1 MSENGYKKNID
12 ALFVEAKSLPVID
25 HVVQELIASFSN
37 EDVSA
42 DYIVSRIVSDP
53 VLSAK
58 LLRRANSAYFKV
70 ARQVATVFDAMHV
83 LGFVNLRTQ
92 IISIAL
98 TDGFKNVEGIDLTC
112 FWRYSLHTAV
122 VSRYWAKQA
131 GINPELAFTVG
142 LMHAIGHL
150 VMYLAMPQAMQKIE
164 QAMPL
169 MAYGRAEFEQNKL
182 GYSYAEVGAEL
193 ARRWSFPET
202 FSIAIAGFVN
212 PAASEEPLAALVHL
226 AAWRAQAQECGLS
239 NLADI
244 WPAEVAA
251 LIGLSEAEALQSLPD
266 WDVLCDGLQ
275 DLMG

>member
-12 ALFVEAKSLPVID
+12 ALFFEAKSLPVID

-70 ARQVATVFDAMHV
+70 TRQVATVFDAMHV

-92 IISIAL
+92 IIGIAL
-98 TDGFKNVEGIDLTC
+98 TDGFKNAEGIDLNR

-131 GINPELAFTVG
+131 GINPELAFTIG

-169 MAYGRAEFEQNKL
+169 MTSGRAQFEQDKL

-202 FSIAIAGFVN
+202 FAIAIAGLVN
-212 PAASEEPLAALVHL
+212 PVACEEPLAALVHL

-239 NLADI
+239 NLADV

-251 LIGLSEAEALQSLPD
+251 LIGLSGAEALQSLPD
-266 WDVLCDGLQ
+266 WEVLCEGLQ

>member
-12 ALFVEAKSLPVID
+12 ALFVEAKSLPVVD
-25 HVVQELIASFSN
+25 RVVQELIASFSN

-70 ARQVATVFDAMHV
+70 TRQVATVFDAMHV
-83 LGFVNLRTQ
+83 LGFVNMRTQ

-98 TDGFKNVEGIDLTC
+98 TDGFKNAEGIDLKR

-150 VMYLAMPQAMQKIE
+150 VMCLAIPQAMQKIE
-164 QAMPL
+164 EAMPL
-169 MAYGRAEFEQNKL
+169 MTSGRAEFEHEKL

-202 FSIAIAGFVN
+202 FAIAIAGLVN
-212 PAASEEPLAALVHL
+212 PVACEEPLAALVYL
-226 AAWRAQAQECGLS
+226 AAWRAQAQECDLS
-239 NLADI
+239 NLADV
-244 WPAEVAA
+244 WPAEVGA
-251 LIGLSEAEALQSLPD
+251 LIGLSGAEALQSLPD
-266 WDVLCDGLQ
+266 WDVLCEGLQ

>member
-12 ALFVEAKSLPVID
+12 ALFFEAKSLPVID
-25 HVVQELIASFSN
+25 RVVQELIASFSN
-37 EDVSA
+37 EGVSA

-70 ARQVATVFDAMHV
+70 ARQVATVFEAMHV

-92 IISIAL
+92 VISIAL
-98 TDGFKNVEGIDLTC
+98 TDCFKNAEGIDMKR
-112 FWRYSLHTAV
+112 FWRFSLHTAV

-131 GINPELAFTVG
+131 GLNPELAFTIG

-169 MAYGRAEFEQNKL
+169 MTPGRAQFEHDKL
-182 GYSYAEVGAEL
+182 GYCYAEVGAEL

-202 FSIAIAGFVN
+202 FAIAIAGSVN
-212 PAASEEPLAALVHL
+212 PAACEEPLAALVHL
-226 AAWRAQAQECGLS
+226 AAWRAQAEESGLD
-239 NLADI
+239 NLAGV

-251 LIGLSEAEALQSLPD
+251 LVGLSGTEALQSLPD
-266 WDVLCDGLQ
+266 WDVLCEGLQ

>member
-12 ALFVEAKSLPVID
+12 TLFVEAKSLPVID
-25 HVVQELIASFSN
+25 RVVHELIASFSN
-37 EDVSA
+37 EEVSA

-70 ARQVATVFDAMHV
+70 TRQVATVFDAMRV

-92 IISIAL
+92 IISIVL
-98 TDGFKNVEGIDLTC
+98 TEGFNNAEGIDLKR

-150 VMYLAMPQAMQKIE
+150 VMFLAMPQAMLKIE
-164 QAMPL
+164 QGMSL
-169 MAYGRAEFEQNKL
+169 MTSGRAEFEKNKL

-193 ARRWSFPET
+193 VHRWNFPEI
-202 FSIAIAGFVN
+202 FSISIAGSVN
-212 PAASEEPLAALVHL
+212 PQACEEPLAALVYL
-226 AAWRAQAQECGLS
+226 AAWRVQAHECELR
-239 NLADI
+239 NLAQD
-244 WPAEVAA
+244 WPDEVAA
-251 LIGLSEAEALQSLPD
+251 LIGLSGDEALESLPD
-266 WDVLCDGLQ
+266 WDVLCEGLQ
-275 DLMG
+275 DLMD